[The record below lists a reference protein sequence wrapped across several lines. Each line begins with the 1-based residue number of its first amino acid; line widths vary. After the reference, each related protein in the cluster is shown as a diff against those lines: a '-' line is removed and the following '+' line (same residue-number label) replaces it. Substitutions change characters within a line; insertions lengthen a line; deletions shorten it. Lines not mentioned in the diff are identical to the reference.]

1 MNKAAACPPNSSM
14 RPKPGQILDARFG
27 RDALLTMLTI
37 WWASGSIT
45 SSMRDYYDNRWHG
58 TPIGPSDFVAVPTAM
73 AVFANEFVPEG
84 QPPRSW
90 YGRLYDIRRW
100 TVFPRGGHFA
110 AAEEPDL
117 LAGDIA
123 GFFAD
128 LR

>member
-1 MNKAAACPPNSSM
+1 M
-14 RPKPGQILDARFG
+14 GQLVTG
-27 RDALLTMLTI
+27 V
-37 WWASGSIT
+37 
-45 SSMRDYYDNRWHG
+45 
-58 TPIGPSDFVAVPTAM
+58 DFVAVPTAM
-73 AVFANEFVPEG
+73 AVFANEFVREG